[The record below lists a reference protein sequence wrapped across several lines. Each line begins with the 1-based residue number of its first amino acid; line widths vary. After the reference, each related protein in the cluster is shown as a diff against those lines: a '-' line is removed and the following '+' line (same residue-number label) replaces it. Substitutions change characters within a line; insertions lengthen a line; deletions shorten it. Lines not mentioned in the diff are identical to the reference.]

1 MFLLLIFGNCY
12 CQNGNADSLLLEF
25 KMSKSPIE
33 KAKLSKKIIISSF
46 VSKYEIAVKF
56 IDSLNSYAKISNDK
70 EYLAQGAR
78 YLGIKFQRESNFKK
92 AIECYKRA
100 NVLFYKINDTIS
112 PIKNYNNIAVCYF
125 SLNQIEPARFY
136 YQKVILKTEN
146 FNEHTIIG
154 SKFIARL
161 NYGTFLKDN
170 GYTDESIKMFKKAID
185 VAEKMDN
192 KTNIADVLIQLS
204 EIHRNKG
211 NLILAEK
218 EARHS
223 IELLKNGNN
232 FISISNAY
240 QSLGLVSERK
250 KERNFNYTLKCFLL
264 SLEYAKKNQN
274 EATYSI
280 IYSNIA
286 NTYSKLK
293 DNTNTVKYIDS
304 AYIYADKNNNELGYA
319 SILITKANISEKQ
332 KLYDKVISNLLEAA
346 EIYESRNKPN
356 NLGEIYKRRKEYK
369 KSAEYY
375 KKSADLFEDLSMS
388 GSYDTLTKTEENI
401 KNKVASFLN
410 KKQTNKDDKQDINA
424 LMEEKQKNNKGY
436 SKWIFTI
443 VILVMFPFLRKG
455 YIKRKEQKRNLI
467 NNSEFSKI
475 NTDDQNEETTIT
487 CLLDYK
493 EVIRNSG
500 QKDMKTI
507 DIKIKKILFVTRDD
521 FDIINKKRKN
531 IFGKLKSNY
540 ISIITEDNCK
550 YYLNESLKTFID
562 KYPHYFKKISG
573 SIVVNRSRINKGI
586 LNQNRICM
594 EGYTLVVGRT
604 FRQN

>member
-1 MFLLLIFGNCY
+1 MEIFTNFEIISIYIMRYISLLLFLLLIFGNCY

-507 DIKIKKILFVTRDD
+507 DIKIKKILFVTD
-521 FDIINKKRKN
+521 RK
-531 IFGKLKSNY
+531 S
-540 ISIITEDNCK
+540 
-550 YYLNESLKTFID
+550 
-562 KYPHYFKKISG
+562 
-573 SIVVNRSRINKGI
+573 VV
-586 LNQNRICM
+586 
-594 EGYTLVVGRT
+594 
-604 FRQN
+604 